1 MPSSSSLRF
10 RLITGLVILACL
22 GVGLEFAVFGRIAER
37 MRQDVARRNQD
48 LAHALAGEVA
58 IVLSHQEY
66 ALRALS
72 KLLGDGLSGKELQ
85 EAVLDVHRYTG
96 EREQFLVLDN
106 KGIVLAVAPPN
117 PGQLGMDYSSQPF
130 FVRALGAQG
139 AVYSESFI
147 ASQDSTASAAISARF
162 PGGVAVIQL
171 RVGELSEL
179 AMVLPHTNG
188 GFTAVVDDKGV
199 VIGHC
204 MPQIA
209 LQRESLLNLESV
221 RRGTEGFEGTLPDV
235 FNGEGGIASVSPVGR
250 SGWQVVVFE
259 PASHAYASVRS
270 IYAYT
275 LAGVIVVALL
285 SVLIMYA
292 FQAQLLR
299 PIANFSS
306 QARAVA
312 RGDYA
317 VDITPGVQEF
327 EPLAE
332 SFRRMVDDLKA
343 REHSLKESRR
353 RLSSIM
359 NAMPSFLASTDSAG
373 RIEMWNHE
381 AEKLTGVAASFAR
394 GKTPYEA
401 LEQLAV
407 VQPALEQAARAGIAV
422 KWEKV
427 TMDFGHG
434 RRIID
439 VLVYPISSEEN
450 AGVVLRLDD
459 ITDRIRMEE
468 VMVHS
473 EKMMTVGGLA
483 AGMAH
488 EINNPLGGI
497 IMSAQNLARRLSADL
512 PANQDAAREAGIDL
526 ASLKQYLEKRGILD
540 KVDSIRELGS
550 RAGKIVSNM
559 LGFSRRSHSGYTPV
573 KVEDLVERAL
583 DLAAN
588 DYDLTK
594 KIDFK
599 RIRVSRECTPGM
611 EEVPVNRNQIEQV
624 FLNLLKNAAQ
634 AMADASGQDAPEI
647 TIRTWQTED
656 EAKIEISDNGPGI
669 PQEVL
674 DHIFEPFF
682 TTKEVGQGTGLGL
695 SVSYYIVTTMHG
707 GTIEVESEPGQG
719 TSFIV
724 SIPFGS
730 RTPRTASGTGAGHA
744 A

>member
-10 RLITGLVILACL
+10 RLIAGLAMLACL

-37 MRQDVARRNQD
+37 IREDVARRNQE

-58 IVLSHQEY
+58 IVLSHREY

-72 KLLGDGLSGKELQ
+72 KQLEGGVSGKELQ
-85 EAVLDVHRYTG
+85 KAVSDVQRFTG
-96 EREQFLVLDN
+96 ERELFLMLDN
-106 KGIVLAVAPPN
+106 KGIVQAVAPPN
-117 PGQLGMDYSSQPF
+117 PDLLGMDYSSQPF
-130 FVRALGAQG
+130 FVKALGAQG
-139 AVYSESFI
+139 AVYSESVI
-147 ASQDSTASAAISARF
+147 ASQSSAASATISARV

-179 AMVLPHTNG
+179 AMVLPHTHG

-199 VIGHC
+199 VLGHC
-204 MPQIA
+204 MPQVA
-209 LQRESLLNLESV
+209 LQRENLSNLESV
-221 RRGTEGFEGTLPDV
+221 RRGKEGFEGTIPDV
-235 FNGEGGIASVSPVGR
+235 YNGESGIASVSPVGK
-250 SGWQVVVFE
+250 SGWQVVVYE
-259 PASHAYASVRS
+259 PNSHAYMSVRS
-270 IYAYT
+270 LYSYT
-275 LAGVIVVALL
+275 LVGVIVVGLL

-299 PIANFSS
+299 PIATFSS

-312 RGDYA
+312 KGDFS
-317 VDITPGVQEF
+317 VDIAPGVQEF

-332 SFRRMVDDLKA
+332 SFRIMVGDLKA
-343 REHSLKESRR
+343 REHALKESRR
-353 RLSSIM
+353 RISSIM
-359 NAMPSFLASTDSAG
+359 DAMPSFLASTDSAL
-373 RIEMWNHE
+373 RIELWNHE
-381 AEKLTGVAASFAR
+381 AEKLTGVAASMAR
-394 GKTPYEA
+394 GRTPQEA
-401 LEQLAV
+401 VKQLAV
-407 VQPALEQAARAGIAV
+407 VQPALEQASRAGIAV

-427 TMDFGHG
+427 TMDFGQG

-439 VLVYPISSEEN
+439 VLVYPVSVEEN

-497 IMSAQNLARRLSADL
+497 IMSAQNLARRLSTDL
-512 PANQDAAREAGIDL
+512 PANQEAAREAGIDL
-526 ASLKQYLEKRGILD
+526 ASLKRYLEKRGVFE
-540 KVDSIRELGS
+540 KVESIRELGS

-559 LGFSRRSHSGYTPV
+559 LGFSRRSHSGYIPV

-588 DYDLTK
+588 DYDLIK

-599 RIRVSRECTPGM
+599 KIRVRRDCAPGM

-624 FLNLLKNAAQ
+624 FLNLFKNAAQ
-634 AMADASGQDAPEI
+634 AMADADGQEAPEI

-669 PQEVL
+669 AQEVL

-695 SVSYYIVTTMHG
+695 SVSYYIITTMHG
-707 GTIEVESEPGQG
+707 GTIEVASEPGQG
-719 TSFIV
+719 TRFIV
-724 SIPFGS
+724 SLPLVA
-730 RTPRTASGTGAGHA
+730 RAPRTASGASAGHA